1 MNRARLLFGAVL
13 VALGAVLLGDALNWW
28 VSDEVISTWWPVVL
42 ILTAVAAATSNPRH
56 LTGPTILGVVGV
68 AFLIDRL
75 DLVDIS
81 FEVFWPLVV
90 VAIGLMVLFGR
101 PKPQVAEGDHLSAFA
116 AFGGTE
122 VASHSKHFESG
133 NVGAVFG
140 GAEVDLRDATLAEGA
155 TLEVFTAFGGTE
167 VRVPEGWKVIT
178 RGLPLFGGFENI
190 TTKEPLPE
198 DAPVL
203 DISAMVLFGGL
214 EVKH

>member
-13 VALGAVLLGDALNWW
+13 VALGAVLFGDALDWW
-28 VSDEVISTWWPVVL
+28 VSDEVISTWWPLVL
-42 ILTAVAAATSNPRH
+42 ILFAIAGATSNPRH
-56 LTGPTILGVVGV
+56 LMGPVILGVVGV

-75 DLVDIS
+75 DLIDVS

-90 VAIGLMVLFGR
+90 VAVGLMLLFGR
-101 PKPQVAEGDHLSAFA
+101 PRPQIVEGDRLSAFT

-122 VASHSKHFESG
+122 VASHSKHFEAG
-133 NVGAVFG
+133 NIGAVFG

-155 TLEVFTAFGGTE
+155 TLDVFTAFGGTE

-178 RGLPLFGGFENI
+178 HGLPLFGGFENI
-190 TTKEPLPE
+190 TTKEILPE

-203 DISAMVLFGGL
+203 DISATVLFGGL

>member
-13 VALGAVLLGDALNWW
+13 VALGAVLFGDALNWW
-28 VSDEVISTWWPVVL
+28 ASDAVISTWWPVVL

-56 LTGPTILGVVGV
+56 LIGPTILGVVGV
-68 AFLIDRL
+68 VFLIDRL

-101 PKPQVAEGDHLSAFA
+101 TRPQIADGDRLSAFA

-133 NVGAVFG
+133 SVGAVFG
-140 GAEVDLRDATLAEGA
+140 GAEVDLRDADLAPGA
-155 TLEVFTAFGGTE
+155 TLDVFAAFGGTE
-167 VRVPEGWKVIT
+167 VRVPEGWKVLT
-178 RGLPLFGGFENI
+178 HGLPLFGGFENV
-190 TTKEPLPE
+190 TVKEALPE
-198 DAPVL
+198 DAPTL
-203 DISAMVLFGGL
+203 DISATVLFGGL

>member
-13 VALGAVLLGDALNWW
+13 VALGAVLFGDALDWW
-28 VSDEVISTWWPVVL
+28 VSDEVISKWWPVVL
-42 ILTAVAAATSNPRH
+42 ILTAIAGATANPRH
-56 LTGPTILGVVGV
+56 LMGPAILGAVGV

-75 DLVDIS
+75 DVIDIS

-90 VAIGLMVLFGR
+90 VAVGLMMLLGR
-101 PKPQVAEGDHLSAFA
+101 PRPQIVEGDRLSAFA

-155 TLEVFTAFGGTE
+155 TLDVFTAFGGTE

-178 RGLPLFGGFENI
+178 HGLPLFGGFENI
-190 TTKEPLPE
+190 TTKESLPE

-203 DISAMVLFGGL
+203 DISATVLFGGL